1 MSSESS
7 TSRSTPV
14 RRGGA
19 AARAG
24 VELDDAD
31 IESLIERTE
40 GWPVGLYLGALTL
53 NAGGIEATAGLAFSG
68 DDRLVADY
76 LRSEVLAGLSAE
88 EVEFLTRTS
97 VVDRLSGPLC
107 DALLDATGSAEVL
120 QSLEHS
126 NLLLVALDER
136 HEWYRYHTVVPRA
149 AGRGARA
156 PRAECGRG
164 AASPPAADWAEANGR
179 PEMALAHVQ
188 SGRDADTRP
197 RSS

>member
-1 MSSESS
+1 M
-7 TSRSTPV
+7 
-14 RRGGA
+14 
-19 AARAG
+19 
-24 VELDDAD
+24 ELGDAE

-76 LRSEVLAGLSAE
+76 LRSEVLARLSAD
-88 EVEFLTRTS
+88 EVQFLTRTS

-107 DALLDATGSAEVL
+107 DALLDATGSAAVL

-126 NLLLVALDER
+126 NLLLVALDDR
-136 HEWYRYHTVVPRA
+136 HEWYRYHGLFRELL
-149 AGRGARA
+149 RRRARA
-156 PRAECGRG
+156 PRARCGRRRSISAPRTGPRRTDSRRWRSRTRKPG
-164 AASPPAADWAEANGR
+164 AMPTA
-179 PEMALAHVQ
+179 
-188 SGRDADTRP
+188 RP